1 MLLYIF
7 IWKILPHL
15 ETYEIYEITIKSH
28 RQQSLRIFVANQ
40 EVLSLLNE
48 AMLTK
53 METNIVDS
61 KCLLLT

>member
-28 RQQSLRIFVANQ
+28 RQQSLRIFVAHQ
-40 EVLSLLNE
+40 ENLSLLNE